1 MAYLYLVA
9 GIILLL
15 FGGDFI
21 VKGSVDLALR
31 MRVSILVIGMTVV
44 SFATSAPE
52 LLVSLDAAMDGYT
65 DISFGNV
72 IGSNIA
78 NISLILGLTAL
89 IVPLSVQTK
98 TYKLDWWVMM
108 GVTLLLFLFLY
119 FDHIL
124 GRTEAV
130 IMIVG
135 LLAYNI
141 MQIRTSRKSDANS
154 DVDVSTLRKPWLT
167 ILFLLLGVAG
177 LKFGAEFLIDGS
189 VVLAREWGV
198 SERVIGITVV
208 SVGTSLPELAASLVA
223 AFRGEPD
230 LSVGNLIGSN
240 VFNVLAVLG
249 ISGLIVDIPLNNE
262 ALLTFDFPWL
272 FGISLL
278 LYPMMRFI
286 TRSMITRWEGLIMF
300 LAYLAYLGGV
310 FFN

>member
-1 MAYLYLVA
+1 
-9 GIILLL
+9 
-15 FGGDFI
+15 
-21 VKGSVDLALR
+21 
-31 MRVSILVIGMTVV
+31 
-44 SFATSAPE
+44 
-52 LLVSLDAAMDGYT
+52 
-65 DISFGNV
+65 
-72 IGSNIA
+72 
-78 NISLILGLTAL
+78 
-89 IVPLSVQTK
+89 
-98 TYKLDWWVMM
+98 M

-262 ALLTFDFPWL
+262 ALLTLDFPWL